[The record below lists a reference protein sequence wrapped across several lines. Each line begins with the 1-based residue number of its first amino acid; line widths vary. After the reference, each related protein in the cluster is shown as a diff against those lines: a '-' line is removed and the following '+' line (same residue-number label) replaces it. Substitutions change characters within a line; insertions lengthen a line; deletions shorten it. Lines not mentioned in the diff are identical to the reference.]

1 METMLKLDLAVGM
14 LSLHVLSDV
23 RRPSKST
30 MADVAGVEQ
39 FAGVG
44 TRVALQSTQLCE
56 PLATFVAL
64 ERPFPGVTPHVYVE
78 PRRCSEL
85 FLADDAPVHLLARV
99 QAHVPLQVSQAR
111 ELCTALFTDVRTFP
125 GVPAHVVLQ
134 RTQPREPL
142 LADKAGEGRFRVV
155 GPQVDVQAAVV
166 SKAFPADLAR
176 KRTLVCVQSHVCL
189 QRTQAQ
195 CLQ

>member
-1 METMLKLDLAVGM
+1 MLKLDLAVGM

-44 TRVALQSTQLCE
+44 TRVVLQSARLCE
-56 PLATFVAL
+56 PLATFVTL

-85 FLADDAPVHLLARV
+85 FLADDALVHLLARV

-111 ELCTALFTDVRTFP
+111 EL
-125 GVPAHVVLQ
+125 
-134 RTQPREPL
+134 
-142 LADKAGEGRFRVV
+142 
-155 GPQVDVQAAVV
+155 
-166 SKAFPADLAR
+166 
-176 KRTLVCVQSHVCL
+176 
-189 QRTQAQ
+189 
-195 CLQ
+195 